1 MGSKAQNT
9 MDFVL
14 RARAGTFEPNAD
26 VFVDEEGGRVV
37 AVVEIAGADADSLR
51 IGAEDRHLFIAGR
64 RLEAIRLRRGSF
76 VQKEIVYGDFVKRV
90 ALPVAVEYEGVAASY
105 DGGFLVVALPIAA
118 TAYRP
123 TMRTELH
130 ILVKRTHS

>member
-1 MGSKAQNT
+1 

-14 RARAGTFEPNAD
+14 RTRAGTFEPNAD

-37 AVVEIAGADADSLR
+37 AVIEIAGADADSLR
-51 IGAEDRHLFIAGR
+51 IGVEDRHLFITGR
-64 RLEAIRLRRGSF
+64 RIEVIRLRRGSF
-76 VQKEIVYGDFVKRV
+76 AQKEIVYGDFAKRI

-105 DGGFLVVALPIAA
+105 DGGFLVVALPISA